1 MAGSSPSIQ
10 IFSGLTPCRTK
21 QCAFLPFPR
30 PHCGPVPA
38 AEHGWAHIIIVP
50 LLCPFPF
57 RQPGPLKSLLTLV
70 MPFPSTLAPRH
81 SSACQ
86 PSATADLTRHALGS
100 SSQGLTAPVALTT
113 LHRRKL
119 KPRGLT
125 CKVAKQEGGRHPTV
139 CASTNTALWITSAL
153 PSCSTAT
160 TTTYILYCYET
171 CLVSSPGSSLPRAH
185 RRAEPE
191 S

>member
-1 MAGSSPSIQ
+1 MLSFRSPDPTAAQ
-10 IFSGLTPCRTK
+10 FPPQNTVGLTSSSCL
-21 QCAFLPFPR
+21 FS
-30 PHCGPVPA
+30 
-38 AEHGWAHIIIVP
+38 AHSHSAS
-50 LLCPFPF
+50 
-57 RQPGPLKSLLTLV
+57 QDPLKSLLTLA